1 MFNEFEKSGGWVFI
15 VGGGGNI
22 ARGNITEI
30 YEQQQASKPWLRKSV
45 IVKRRLPDYPIR
57 SPTSRRHR
65 WAN

>member
-1 MFNEFEKSGGWVFI
+1 MFI

-30 YEQQQASKPWLRKSV
+30 YEQQRASKPWLRKSA
-45 IVKRRLPDYPIR
+45 IVKRRLPGYAIR
-57 SPTSRRHR
+57 SPMSRRHR